1 MVGGWAGRG
10 DETRKRQRAREKL
23 RESKR
28 ESRASW
34 ERERASHRAR

>member
-28 ESRASW
+28 VSRASW